1 MLGKT
6 IFPCTILCSSLGYD
20 TCNTEHVRPV
30 IRLLL
35 ANRRHCLQAVIVSK
49 PDDIFGQSTCPW
61 KEVSRQLKTVANKCA
76 IAHTRL
82 LISVSLQIG
91 FLHAQTSLSQGNPFF
106 YGLFLLDA
114 SALLLSRTFK
124 VSDVDKNPSSGS
136 FDSNIIS
143 FLLNIPTALMTLG
156 RLVYGGVIRT
166 SY

>member
-61 KEVSRQLKTVANKCA
+61 KEVSRQQKTLANKCA

-91 FLHAQTSLSQGNPFF
+91 FLHAQTSLRVTLSFMACF
-106 YGLFLLDA
+106 SLM
-114 SALLLSRTFK
+114 LLLCWSPEPLKCLMWTRIPPAA
-124 VSDVDKNPSSGS
+124 VSTVT
-136 FDSNIIS
+136 S
-143 FLLNIPTALMTLG
+143 FLFFSIYLQP
-156 RLVYGGVIRT
+156 
-166 SY
+166 